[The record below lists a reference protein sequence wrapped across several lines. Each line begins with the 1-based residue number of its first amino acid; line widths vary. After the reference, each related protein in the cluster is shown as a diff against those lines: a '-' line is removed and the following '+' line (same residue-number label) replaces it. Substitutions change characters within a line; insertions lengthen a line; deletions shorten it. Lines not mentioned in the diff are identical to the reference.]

1 MIEFVIE
8 ALEYPL
14 PFVLFDAAK
23 GQIDC
28 DESAQKT
35 LLDLGLIPSAIL
47 IFNWHPDVA
56 EEVESQLSNASISN
70 NDEKPAY
77 IKHELIKIALAER
90 ASFGT

>member
-56 EEVESQLSNASISN
+56 EEVESQLN
-70 NDEKPAY
+70 NLHATTNDKPAY
-77 IKHELIKIALAER
+77 LKHELLQIALDENAR
-90 ASFGT
+90 